1 MPKNKVFVIDDDLPA
16 LESLRSLLLTSD
28 FDAAGVSIP
37 KEIMKNIKAFV
48 PDIILLDLLMP
59 GLGGLEVCQMLNA
72 DEQTRDIP
80 IIVIS
85 AIANP
90 EDIKKAYALG
100 VVDYL
105 TKPYIYSELGKKI
118 KKFIDYKRNKGN

>member
-1 MPKNKVFVIDDDLPA
+1 MPKNKVFIIEDDLPA
-16 LESLRSLLLTSD
+16 LESLKSLLLTSD
-28 FDAAGVSIP
+28 FEVEGSSIP
-37 KEIMKNIKAFV
+37 KEIMKAVKSFA

-59 GLGGLEVCQMLNA
+59 GLGGLEVCQMLNS

-80 IIVIS
+80 IIVVS

-90 EDIKKAYALG
+90 ADIKKAYGLG

-105 TKPYIYSELGKKI
+105 TKPYIYSELEKKI
-118 KKFIDYKRNKGN
+118 KKFIDYKRSKDN